1 MIKPTTLI
9 NANTN
14 NNTNINTN
22 TNINCSSNLNM
33 IANNSPKLDEN
44 MLRMLL
50 VQANLI

>member
-1 MIKPTTLI
+1 MIKPTTLT
-9 NANTN
+9 NTNTN
-14 NNTNINTN
+14 NN

-33 IANNSPKLDEN
+33 IANNSSKLDEN

>member
-9 NANTN
+9 NTNTN
-14 NNTNINTN
+14 NNTSTN
-22 TNINCSSNLNM
+22 CNSNLNM
-33 IANNSPKLDEN
+33 IGNNNLKVDEN

>member
-9 NANTN
+9 NTNTNTNTN
-14 NNTNINTN
+14 NN

-33 IANNSPKLDEN
+33 IASNNSKLDEN